1 MIANLSLEL
10 KETHRPDN
18 GFISAAMD
26 LKAMEFLLAEMKGV
40 IEEVLRGDRV
50 GSSKD
55 IDSIADNSIIGNP
68 EKMMFYTKELAASCE
83 DPKYI

>member
-1 MIANLSLEL
+1 
-10 KETHRPDN
+10 
-18 GFISAAMD
+18 
-26 LKAMEFLLAEMKGV
+26 MEFLLAEMKGV

-83 DPKYI
+83 DPKYIQNAFVMTKLNIDAINEFDFDKH